1 MYGPRKERERG
12 EGRRDG
18 EEGEELGGGRGKGI
32 REWEGE
38 MWEVGVGGK
47 KGEKRGGEGGGEE
60 GRTRGGGVSSGIS
73 VPQGLISVDR
83 WMGARGEGTGRL

>member
-1 MYGPRKERERG
+1 MGKGRERG
-12 EGRRDG
+12 GGRRDG
-18 EEGEELGGGRGKGI
+18 EEGEELGGGRGRGI

-38 MWEVGVGGK
+38 MWEVGVGGGR
-47 KGEKRGGEGGGEE
+47 KGEKRGGGGEGEE

-73 VPQGLISVDR
+73 VHQGLILGDR